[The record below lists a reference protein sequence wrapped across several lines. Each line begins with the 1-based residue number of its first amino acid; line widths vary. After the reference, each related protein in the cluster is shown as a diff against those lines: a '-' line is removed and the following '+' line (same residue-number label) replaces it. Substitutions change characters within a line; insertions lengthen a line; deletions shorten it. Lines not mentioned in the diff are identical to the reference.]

1 MLAERPVSRQTRTLE
16 ISSSGEKWTLQGH
29 PSKEDHLAPPQTKEA
44 IGNCTGNQGCCW
56 TPFSGSTQFAL
67 GKKNKKKGPRNEG
80 DGMNYPADQTLWFK
94 STTLQSLA

>member
-1 MLAERPVSRQTRTLE
+1 MLKGLCQDRPGPWRHATQGRSGHYRVTQAGMAALHPHRQKKQLGT
-16 ISSSGEKWTLQGH
+16 
-29 PSKEDHLAPPQTKEA
+29 APGT
-44 IGNCTGNQGCCW
+44 QGCLW

-94 STTLQSLA
+94 PTTLQSLA